1 MEIIVWILFILLA
14 LIVPFFMTKPAK
26 IKKTLSQ
33 SHEIDLE
40 KLDSITH
47 IDGIP
52 ANEIFPQEVL
62 DAARG
67 TSLERDYWNGK
78 DTYIWIIDDNPEREV
93 PHKGDKEYFHRRL
106 NKYYPDGWESYKL
119 KGE

>member
-1 MEIIVWILFILLA
+1 MIIVYIIFAILAFLIPWMFI
-14 LIVPFFMTKPAK
+14 KPEK
-26 IKKTLSQ
+26 VKKTLSQ
-33 SHEIDLE
+33 SHTIDLE
-40 KLDSITH
+40 RLDSITH

-67 TSLERDYWNGK
+67 TSPERDYWNGK
-78 DTYIWIIDDNPEREV
+78 DTYIWIIDDDPEKEV

-106 NKYYPDGWESYKL
+106 NKYYPDGWVSYKL